1 MTCCP
6 TDGQSCMRISTIL
19 IDGQLAF
26 GDWSQVIDDGVTSV
40 SIDQHYIINP
50 GGKYQLLKDGQ
61 ADLLLE

>member
-40 SIDQHYIINP
+40 SIDPMILTI
-50 GGKYQLLKDGQ
+50 
-61 ADLLLE
+61 